1 MTITALYWVILALFG
16 IGLYLAAHLVLELA
30 ADLLGGI
37 AGLVRRR
44 LQPAAVQRL
53 LALVQEE
60 AHPAQKITR
69 LTPRLALSGLTL
81 WRPFWA
87 AAGILAALLLSDSL
101 FSPLALVVILVG
113 GELYRST
120 FISRRTARLNEDA
133 GNLIIQVVSRYP
145 INRSLSK
152 TLKDAAD
159 TLPDGEVRR
168 AALEA
173 TARLGMNQA
182 SGEALQPLRAVR
194 HPVLTR
200 LAVLLS
206 NVQDTNQDV
215 LMRTLEL
222 LQEDVQSRLGLRQQ
236 ARQSLT
242 TLRGTVRIL
251 QGVVVAAMIVAGT
264 LPAWRFYF
272 TSSPKNWA
280 LFIVML
286 ATATLG
292 SLYVESEMRQ
302 LEV

>member
-1 MTITALYWVILALFG
+1 MTITTLYWIVLALFG
-16 IGLYLAAHLVLELA
+16 IGLCLLAYQVMDLI
-30 ADLLGGI
+30 ADLLVGL
-37 AGLVRRR
+37 AGLLRRK
-44 LQPAAVQRL
+44 LQPVAVQRL
-53 LALVQEE
+53 LAIIQTE

-101 FSPLALVVILVG
+101 LSPLALVVILGG

-120 FISRRTARLNEDA
+120 FVSRRTARLNEDA

-145 INRSLSK
+145 ITRSLSK
-152 TLKDAAD
+152 TLKDAAS

-173 TARLGMNQA
+173 AARLGMNQP
-182 SGEALQPLRAVR
+182 SGEALQPLRAVG
-194 HPVLTR
+194 HPVLNR

-251 QGVVVAAMIVAGT
+251 QGVVVAAMIVAGS
-264 LPAWRFYF
+264 LPSWRFYF
-272 TSSPKNWA
+272 TSSPKNWV
-280 LFIVML
+280 LFVAML
-286 ATATLG
+286 AAATLG
-292 SLYVESEMRQ
+292 SLYVETEMRQ
-302 LEV
+302 LEA